1 MPIESPSNEEFVVI
15 GKVISSV
22 PEYPAKLFK
31 SSLFRH
37 ILVAG
42 TTGSGKS
49 YTASLIAERVVGV
62 LKIPTVILDWHG
74 EYSDLLSDY
83 SAIDPYSTPLQLFT
97 NDPKDL
103 AVISSVLE
111 LTPPQE
117 YLLEKITK
125 RMELSKLKTIET
137 FLDYLESVPDESS
150 WMRESKLALHRK
162 LSLLARENYSSL
174 FKLYDP
180 LRSTIHELR
189 CDLPCVID
197 LGKISDVG
205 VRRLYAA
212 FLVKRLVDSFIQAK
226 RPVLMIIEEAQNY
239 LLRNQAIRPICE
251 MLREVRKFNIG
262 FIVISQS
269 IQQLAEDAI
278 TNTNTKIIHAVKSK
292 SDLELI
298 EKSLYIDQSLLSTL
312 PYIDPGEAVYSTPT
326 LKKAMLIKVE

>member
-1 MPIESPSNEEFVVI
+1 MF
-15 GKVISSV
+15 SSV
-22 PEYPAKLFK
+22 PEYPAKLFR

-37 ILVAG
+37 ILIAG

-49 YTASLIAERVVGV
+49 YTASLIAKRVAEI

-74 EYSDLLSDY
+74 EYPGLLSDY
-83 SAIDPYSTPLQLFT
+83 GVIDPFGTPLQLFT

-111 LTPPQE
+111 LTSSQE

-125 RMELSKLKTIET
+125 RVELSKLKTIET
-137 FLDYLESVPDESS
+137 FLDYLEGVPDESS

-162 LSLLARENYSSL
+162 LSLLARESYGSL
-174 FKLYDP
+174 FKLHDP
-180 LRSTIHELR
+180 IRNAIHELK
-189 CDLPCVID
+189 CNSPCVVD
-197 LGKISDVG
+197 LGGINDVS

-212 FLVKRLVDSFIQAK
+212 FLVKRLVDSYIQAK
-226 RPVLMIIEEAQNY
+226 RPVLVVVEEAQNY
-239 LLRNQAIRPICE
+239 LLRNQAIRPMCE

-262 FIVISQS
+262 FILISQS

-312 PYIDPGEAVYSTPT
+312 PYVDPGEAVYSTPT